1 MKTFHKLLFNS
12 LIVNATNN
20 FLWFALIFW
29 AYLETRSVLATSIIG
44 GSYML
49 IAALFGLIFGTFV
62 DHHKKK
68 NVMLY
73 SSVFTLA
80 MFGLAGLLYM
90 LIPDDEILRLAGPGF
105 WGFVIII
112 LAGAIAG
119 NLRLI
124 ALSTS
129 VTMLVPEK
137 QHDRANGMVGTVNGI
152 AFAITSVFSGL
163 AIGQLGMG
171 WALLIAIVLTFA
183 AVVHL
188 LPVKVKEKAVEHEA
202 GAPKRIDIK
211 GAIAAINLVPG
222 LMALL
227 FFATFNN
234 FLGGVYMSLMDA
246 YGLNLVSVEAW
257 GFIWGFLSLGFI
269 FGGLVI
275 ARKGLGSNP
284 LRTLLLAN
292 VAMWS
297 VTILFPLKSSIVPL
311 IIAMAVY
318 MCLIPAVEASEQT
331 IIQKVVPFKKQGRVF
346 GFGQTIEMLASP
358 ITSFLIGPIAQLWVI
373 PFMTDGWGARN
384 FGSWFGTGPARG
396 MAVIFI
402 IAGII
407 GLIVTLLAF
416 GSRAYRT
423 LSNYYKD
430 GSVKPDSGSIPA
442 SPIG

>member
-12 LIVNATNN
+12 LIVNVTNN

-29 AYLETRSVLATSIIG
+29 AYLETRSVLATSIVG

-49 IAALFGLIFGTFV
+49 IAALFGILFGTFV

-80 MFGLAGLLYM
+80 MFCLAGLLYA
-90 LIPDDEILRLAGPGF
+90 LIPNQELLRLSSPGF
-105 WGFVIII
+105 WTFVVVV

-119 NLRLI
+119 NMRLI

-129 VTMLVPEK
+129 VTMLVPEEK
-137 QHDRANGMVGTVNGI
+137 HDRANGMVGTVNGV

-163 AIGQLGMG
+163 VIGQLGMG
-171 WALLIAIVLTFA
+171 WALIFAIVLTA
-183 AVVHL
+183 AAIIHL
-188 LPVKVKEKAVEHEA
+188 IPVSVKEKAIVHED
-202 GAPKRIDIK
+202 GPQKRIDIK
-211 GAIAAINLVPG
+211 GAITAVNAVPG

-269 FGGLVI
+269 VGGLVV
-275 ARKGLGSNP
+275 AKRGLGHNP

-292 VAMWS
+292 VAMWTA
-297 VTILFPLKSSIVPL
+297 TILFPLKSSIVPL
-311 IIAMAVY
+311 VIAMAVY

-331 IIQKVVPFKKQGRVF
+331 VIQKVVPFKKQGRVF
-346 GFGQTIEMLASP
+346 GFGQTVEMLASP
-358 ITSFLIGPIAQLWVI
+358 ITSFLIGPVAQLWII
-373 PFMTDGWGARN
+373 PFMTDGHGARAI
-384 FGSWFGTGPARG
+384 GSWFGTGPARG
-396 MAVIFI
+396 MALIFTT
-402 IAGII
+402 AGII

-423 LSNYYKD
+423 LSNFYKN
-430 GSVKPDSGSIPA
+430 GSVEADPDTLPT
-442 SPIG
+442 SPIV